1 MPLLQSSLFMLAALG
16 SAASVPARE
25 VPAAVPAPAI
35 AAAQAAAN
43 AFFTDPALG
52 ETRALI
58 VMQDGKR
65 VYERYAPGYGPGNRF
80 ISWSMAKSVTSTL
93 AGALVADARLDLDAP
108 APVPEWR
115 KTPGDPRAAIT
126 LRQLLHMTSGLRHEE
141 TGPKVE
147 GSDTNRALFSDKS
160 GDILAHAVAAPLES
174 QPGAI
179 FEYSTLTTMIL
190 ADIVQRTLAPGATT
204 PAARRTATRDF
215 IVRRLS
221 GPAGMPSLLCE
232 YDPKGTLLGGSFCHA
247 TARDWVNFGQLYLD
261 NGVVAGRQVV
271 SPTWVSFVR
280 TPSPA
285 EPGYAGQFWLNR
297 ARTGKDAA
305 LFPEQGP
312 IDAYAAIGH
321 LGQYVLIVPSKRLV
335 VVRLGKTQD
344 EMLQPV
350 RTALGRL
357 VNAYPNAPPP
367 PR

>member
-1 MPLLQSSLFMLAALG
+1 MPLLRSSLFMLAALCG
-16 SAASVPARE
+16 AASGSARE

-35 AAAQAAAN
+35 AAGRAAAD
-43 AFFTDPALG
+43 AFFTDPSLG
-52 ETRALI
+52 ETRALV

-65 VYERYAPGYGPGNRF
+65 IYERYAPGYGPGNRF

-93 AGALVADARLDLDAP
+93 VGALVADARLDLDAP

-115 KTPGDPRAAIT
+115 KTPGDPRAAIS
-126 LRQLLHMTSGLRHEE
+126 LRQLLHMASGLRHEE
-141 TGPKVE
+141 TCPRVE

-160 GDILAHAVAAPLES
+160 GDILGHAVAAPLES

-190 ADIVQRTLAPGATT
+190 ADIVQRTLAPGAAT
-204 PAARRTATRDF
+204 PAARRAATRAF
-215 IVRRLS
+215 IARRLS
-221 GPAGMPSLLCE
+221 GPAGMSSLICE

-247 TARDWVNFGQLYLD
+247 TARDWTSFGQLYLD
-261 NGVVAGRQVV
+261 SGVVAGRQVV
-271 SPTWVSFVR
+271 SPAWVAFVR

-285 EPGYAGQFWLNR
+285 EPGYGGQFWLNR

-312 IDAYAAIGH
+312 LDAYAAIGH
-321 LGQYVLIVPSKRLV
+321 LGQYVLVVPSKRLV

-344 EMLQPV
+344 EVLQPV